1 MEQAA
6 GNGILYGHDAEHGA
20 VAAHG
25 AEKFLERRT
34 ANQLDFFAG
43 EVLVRR
49 HVVERPLDALYR
61 YLFHTWLYSTK
72 NPASSG
78 SGMIAIFFLV
88 SSFDVCTQR
97 PASPF
102 SKVVKVKAK
111 RCKVAHNASFL
122 GHYLWQKYNYISRKQ
137 TFRQIFLRFC
147 PKTPLRHASCG
158 PSRRSLAA
166 ARQETVERFPQVGA

>member
-1 MEQAA
+1 MLFLCYIYELVSYLCFPD
-6 GNGILYGHDAEHGA
+6 ILETEYMRSHLLIGA
-20 VAAHG
+20 
-25 AEKFLERRT
+25 
-34 ANQLDFFAG
+34 
-43 EVLVRR
+43 
-49 HVVERPLDALYR
+49 
-61 YLFHTWLYSTK
+61 
-72 NPASSG
+72 ASSG

-111 RCKVAHNASFL
+111 RCKVVHNASFL
-122 GHYLWQKYNYISRKQ
+122 GHYLWQKYNYISREQ